1 MSLQGRP
8 FGSFVSKWGIPI
20 LFLLH
25 NVEESFDMT
34 AFLGS
39 QFGVY
44 FISQR
49 QFTAAIVLLTV
60 SVFVLVLFFGKRPAF
75 LLFVQGALF
84 FNAMQHVV
92 LLLVL
97 KRYNPGFVSACIII
111 VLFFASLSSIRPF
124 LEKRT
129 VWTVLLG
136 SLLAYPVVTWIAL
149 WLSGFL

>member
-8 FGSFVSKWGIPI
+8 FGSFVSNWGIPI

-25 NVEESFDMT
+25 NVEESFGMT

-44 FISQR
+44 FISRR

-60 SVFVLVLFFGKRPAF
+60 SVFVLVWFFGKRTAF
-75 LLFVQGALF
+75 LLFVQGAIF
-84 FNAMQHVV
+84 FNAVQHVV

-97 KRYNPGFVSACIII
+97 KQYNPGLVSACIIMI
-111 VLFFASLSSIRPF
+111 LFFASLSSIRPF

-129 VWTVLLG
+129 VSAVLIG
-136 SLLAYPVVTWIAL
+136 SLLAYPVVTWTAL
-149 WLSGFL
+149 WLGGLL